1 MMSTSKLCKR
11 RFVAIC
17 GSRLL
22 SSQTA
27 QIPSEALT
35 LKEEHLKLTTLPNGL
50 IVASLE
56 NYSPITRIGVIVRA
70 GARYEPKDGL
80 GLTHTLRSM
89 CGQSTKKSTVF
100 GITRNIEYVGG
111 KLSALTTRDHMIYVL
126 ENTRNYTDKNVVY
139 LSDTVMS
146 PAFKPWEISDNL
158 YRQKTD
164 LAFLKES
171 PQLLLMESLH
181 KTAFRGGLANSI
193 YSPDF
198 MLGKHTHEMLN
209 KFVEQHFV
217 SNRTAIVGTGIG
229 HEELLELVEKR
240 FSMSRGDLGNSGESK
255 FVGGEIR
262 LDTGSD
268 ITYVAVGAEG
278 VGYAFSSLVLS
289 LSFIT
294 LFVLALR
301 IRRSYW
307 RYLCFKH
314 Y

>member
-1 MMSTSKLCKR
+1 MMSSSKLCKR

-17 GSRLL
+17 GSRFL
-22 SSQTA
+22 SSQTVHK
-27 QIPSEALT
+27 PSEALT
-35 LKEEHLKLTTLPNGL
+35 LKAEDFKSTTLPNGL
-50 IVASLE
+50 FVGSLE
-56 NYSPITRIGVIVRA
+56 NNSPITRIGVIVRA

-89 CGQSTKKSTVF
+89 CGQSTKNSTVF

-111 KLSALTTRDHMIYVL
+111 KLSALTTRDNMIYLL

-139 LSDTVMS
+139 LSDTIMS
-146 PAFKPWEISDNL
+146 PAFKPWEITDNL

-164 LAFLKES
+164 LAFLKET

-181 KTAFRGGLANSI
+181 KTAFRGGLRNSI

-198 MLGKHTHEMLN
+198 MFGKHTHEMLS

-217 SNRTAIVGTGIG
+217 SNRTAIIGTGIG

-240 FSMSRGDLGNSGESK
+240 FSMSRGDRGNSGESK

-262 LDTGSD
+262 IDTDSD

-289 LSFIT
+289 LDFT
-294 LFVLALR
+294 NLFVLALR